1 VTRTTEFKHELS
13 DVLFTEDVSAP
24 KVIEAPNK
32 MAKMIL
38 NHESGRIRKKVL
50 NSTLNQ
56 YNWFPAGILTGE
68 LPLAAHKSRT
78 HRLSHPAQCAN
89 MPRQREESR

>member
-56 YNWFPAGILTGE
+56 YN
-68 LPLAAHKSRT
+68 
-78 HRLSHPAQCAN
+78 
-89 MPRQREESR
+89 